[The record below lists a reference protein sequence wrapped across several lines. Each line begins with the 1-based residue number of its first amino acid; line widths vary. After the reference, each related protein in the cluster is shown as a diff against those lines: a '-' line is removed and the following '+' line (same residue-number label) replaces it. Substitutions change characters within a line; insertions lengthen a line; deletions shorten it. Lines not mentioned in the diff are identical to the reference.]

1 MTLSVHSTANSQV
14 INGFDIV
21 CCQPQNLRVKTK
33 WPFYN
38 VNDSRQ
44 CSLSFPSPLLTA
56 SQRHDVSQEN
66 PKAFFNDCLGSYR
79 LRWVNVA
86 SQCLHLNEEEQAYH
100 QKMRRN
106 LFLTQH
112 LSCFTR
118 LVNKYHI
125 FPRLALNLQCSNL
138 IINIL

>member
-1 MTLSVHSTANSQV
+1 MASISYASN
-14 INGFDIV
+14 
-21 CCQPQNLRVKTK
+21 RKTYVLK
-33 WPFYN
+33 PN
-38 VNDSRQ
+38 DPSISDSRQ

-56 SQRHDVSQEN
+56 SLRYDVSQEN

-79 LRWVNVA
+79 LRWVTRRL
-86 SQCLHLNEEEQAYH
+86 SMSSYMPLNEEEQAYH